1 MLFKRLKSIFHNT
14 RLDSKTLLQRY
25 NPIQGE
31 GGEYLHKSAHQF
43 KGFVPASREKYV
55 SVAVK
60 FVHVDGNSFTV
71 RVVKGGSQ
79 DP

>member
-1 MLFKRLKSIFHNT
+1 MTNIYQFVLCDF

-25 NPIQGE
+25 NPLQGD
-31 GGEYLHKSAHQF
+31 GGEYLHKSAHQL